1 MLPKTVLGVDISGE
15 RIELAL
21 LKETREGVKLL
32 KSASEPVPEGA
43 ISQGNVK
50 DPVLLAKA
58 IKALRSRCKIGP
70 RRTVVSLFAQPVFA
84 QIMELPE
91 NLPAN
96 IGQYVQKEV
105 KHCAVLPRKNIS
117 LDYCGVSSSPKSTGK
132 RVFVVAVENER
143 MFALLRALNDAGLN
157 VEAIEPA
164 ELACARAIY
173 GKKIVNSFDFNVLIA
188 LIENSE
194 VILSVFRNQTL
205 DFVRTRDIGEDICQ
219 SEQGLERFAEEIGAI
234 IQYYDMEIGDRVQ
247 SWRLITVLRQ
257 DGQRADGIG
266 DFLRGKFKSSE
277 VEVVSSANI
286 SENTPVVTCAS
297 PRDSSRRAMESDTS
311 RASVVAAGLAMRLL
325 DVPQPK
331 VKINL
336 LPPES
341 AEVKAVKQH
350 VLITANIIAVI
361 LAVMILTVGVLSA
374 ALNKKSETI
383 AQLKEDQS
391 QLDTRALLFEQKRV
405 NEQAEGLREKLEKLN
420 GILRSG
426 QVGDWNLILDDI
438 RQATPRS
445 LWITSLTSGRQSK
458 VFIKGRSVSYEAVRL
473 FVDMLGKSEY
483 IASADLVGAEKDP
496 APAAGA
502 GAGGLIS
509 YSIDCSLAPLG
520 VPKRATFEGT

>member
-21 LKETREGVKLL
+21 LRQTREGVKLL

-50 DPVLLAKA
+50 DAALLAKT
-58 IKALRSRCKIGP
+58 IKALRSRCKVGP

-117 LDYCGVSSSPKSTGK
+117 LDYCGVSSSPKSVGK

-188 LIENSE
+188 LVEKSE

-205 DFVRTRDIGEDICQ
+205 DFVRKRDIGEDICQ
-219 SEQGLERFAEEIGAI
+219 SEQGLGRFAEEIGAI

-247 SWRLITVLRQ
+247 NWRLITVLRQ
-257 DGQRADGIG
+257 DGQRADEIG
-266 DFLRGKFKSSE
+266 DFLRGKFRSSE
-277 VEVVSSANI
+277 VEVVSSASI
-286 SENTPVVTCAS
+286 SENTPVV
-297 PRDSSRRAMESDTS
+297 MESDTQ
-311 RASVVAAGLAMRLL
+311 RASVVAVGLAMRLL

-331 VKINL
+331 IKINL

-341 AEVKAVKQH
+341 AEVKAAKQH
-350 VLITANIIAVI
+350 VLITANIVAVI

-383 AQLKEDQS
+383 AQLKENKS
-391 QLDTRALLFEQKRV
+391 RLDTRTILVEQKRV
-405 NEQAEGLREKLEKLN
+405 SEQAESFREKLEKLN
-420 GILRSG
+420 GVLRTG
-426 QVGDWNLILDDI
+426 HKGDWNVILDDI

-458 VFIKGRSVSYEAVRL
+458 VLIKGLSTSYEAVRL

-483 IASADLVGAEKDP
+483 IVSADLVGAGKDE
-496 APAAGA
+496 

-509 YSIDCSLAPLG
+509 YSIDCSLA
-520 VPKRATFEGT
+520 TFEGT